1 MAELEVGLVTYDA
14 IVIGV
19 GGMGSATAYH
29 LARRGAKTLALE
41 QFNIPNNLGA
51 SHGVNRIIRLAYAED
66 PSYVPLLRRA
76 YELWRDLE
84 KVAREQL
91 LFITG
96 GVDAGPLEGEIVKGS
111 LRACGIHKLTHEVL
125 DADSL
130 HDKFPGFRLASDMVA
145 VYQPDGGFVLSE
157 RSIVAHVTAAL
168 ELGAH
173 IHGREKVLSWRA
185 DGAEVRVKTDRS
197 EYDARRLI
205 ITAGPWAA
213 SVVKELAALAIPER
227 QVLAWIE
234 PLRPDYF
241 CLGAFPVFNMEGPE
255 GRFYGFPIYGVPGFK
270 IGKYH
275 HRKELVME
283 LSHMDRDCHPEDEL
297 VLREGIRRYFPDA
310 NGPTMALETCLFT
323 NSPDEHFIID
333 RHPRSPKVFIAA
345 GFSGHG
351 FKFCSVVGEILADL
365 ALKGQT
371 HWNISLFQLARFTN
385 LTSRG

>member
-1 MAELEVGLVTYDA
+1 MIYDV

-29 LARRGAKTLALE
+29 LARSGAKTLALE
-41 QFNIPNNLGA
+41 QFNIPNNLGS

-84 KVAREQL
+84 RVAGEPL

-96 GVDAGPLEGEIVKGS
+96 GVDAGPPEGGIVKGS
-111 LRACGIHKLTHEVL
+111 LRACEIHKLAHEVL

-130 HDKFPGFRLASDMVA
+130 HDRFPGFRLAPDMVA
-145 VYQPDGGFVLSE
+145 VYQPDGGFVMSE

-168 ELGAH
+168 KLGAQ
-173 IHGREKVLSWRA
+173 IHGRERVLSWIA
-185 DGAEVRVKTDRS
+185 DGTEVRVTTDRS
-197 EYDARRLI
+197 EYQARRLI
-205 ITAGPWAA
+205 ITAGPWAG
-213 SVVKELAALAIPER
+213 SVVEDLAKLAVPER

-241 CLGAFPVFNMEGPE
+241 RLGAFPVFNMEGPE

-275 HRKELVME
+275 HRKESVTD
-283 LSHMDRDCHPEDEL
+283 LSRMDRECHPEDER
-297 VLREGIRRYFPDA
+297 VLREGVRRYFPDA

-333 RHPRSPKVFIAA
+333 RHPTSPEVFIAA

-351 FKFCSVVGEILADL
+351 FKFCSVVGEILAAL
-365 ALKGQT
+365 ALEGRT
-371 HWNISLFQLARFTN
+371 PWDVSLFQLAR
-385 LTSRG
+385 LL